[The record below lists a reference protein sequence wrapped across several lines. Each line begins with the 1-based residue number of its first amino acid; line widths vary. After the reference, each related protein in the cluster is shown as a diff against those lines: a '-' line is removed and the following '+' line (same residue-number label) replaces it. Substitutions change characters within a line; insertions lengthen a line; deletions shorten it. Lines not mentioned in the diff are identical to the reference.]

1 MSNSGGLR
9 SLQAPNFSA
18 TILFAGQDCALCG
31 AVSGDSVVCAQCEAA
46 LPRPSTCC
54 EWCAAALA
62 HAGIC
67 GQCQRRPPAYDAA
80 VAAFEYRFPVDRVI
94 HRFKYSADLAMGRW
108 LALRLALRASEA
120 ARPEL
125 LVAPPLSAARLRER
139 GFNQAIEIART
150 VGKRLG
156 LRCAIAALEKVR
168 DTAPQPGLTRRER
181 RRNLRHAFRCRVR
194 FSGEHVAIVDDV
206 MTTGATADAIAT
218 ILKAAGAGRVSV
230 WAVARTP
237 DPAGD

>member
-1 MSNSGGLR
+1 MSNSAGLR
-9 SLQAPNFSA
+9 TLQTPNFWA
-18 TILFAGQDCALCG
+18 LAQDCALC
-31 AVSGDSVVCAQCEAA
+31 AAPSGDSVVCTQCEAA
-46 LPRPSTCC
+46 LPRLAARCATC
-54 EWCAAALA
+54 AVALA
-62 HAGIC
+62 HPGTC
-67 GQCQRRPPAYDAA
+67 GQCLRRSPAFDAA
-80 VAAFEYRFPVDRVI
+80 LAAFEYRFPVDRVI

-108 LALRLALRASEA
+108 LALQLALRASEEP
-120 ARPEL
+120 RPEL
-125 LVAPPLSAARLRER
+125 LVAPPLTAARLRER

-150 VGKRLG
+150 VGGHLG
-156 LRCAIAALEKVR
+156 IRCAIAALEKVR

-194 FSGEHVAIVDDV
+194 LSGEHVAIVDDV
-206 MTTGATADAIAT
+206 MTTGATADAVAT